1 MKYTFT
7 ADDVG
12 KRVKVTDRNGR
23 VHYGT
28 IRSVM
33 HSPNFVDIDAD
44 DSKRNPF
51 YFPADMVE
59 LITDDDDS
67 VVPAD
72 G

>member
-1 MKYTFT
+1 MTRVYTS
-7 ADDVG
+7 DDVG
-12 KRVKVTDRNGR
+12 KKIKVTDRNGR
-23 VHYGT
+23 VYYGT

-33 HSPNFVDIDAD
+33 HQPNFVDVDTP
-44 DSKRNPF
+44 DSKRSVF